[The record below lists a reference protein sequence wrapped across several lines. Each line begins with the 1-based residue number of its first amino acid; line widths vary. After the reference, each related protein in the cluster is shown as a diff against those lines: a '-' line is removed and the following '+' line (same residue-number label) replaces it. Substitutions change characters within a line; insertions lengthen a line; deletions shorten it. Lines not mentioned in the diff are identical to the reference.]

1 VASLPVAGFVGSGR
15 CRNSSGGHSED
26 NLSAREYPAGRSVP
40 WGWIL
45 ATYFAGLAVIGY
57 WPTPVD
63 EPASDALDVL
73 FRWLHR
79 RGAPDWFNYKL
90 LEAGANVLLFVPVGA
105 LSVAA
110 FPRNT
115 WLQNAAIGVMV
126 SASME
131 LGQFLFLER
140 RYPSSRDL
148 LTNTTGTVAGIVL
161 VYTLIWW
168 LKRRQA
174 QRSRTR

>member
-1 VASLPVAGFVGSGR
+1 MK
-15 CRNSSGGHSED
+15 N
-26 NLSAREYPAGRSVP
+26 PAGRVIP

-45 ATYFAGLAVIGY
+45 IAYFATLAVIGY

-63 EPASDALDVL
+63 EPASDALDAL
-73 FRWLHR
+73 FSWLHQH
-79 RGAPDWFNYKL
+79 GAPRWFNHRL

-105 LSVAA
+105 LCVAA

-131 LGQFLFLER
+131 LGQFLFLDR
-140 RYPSSRDL
+140 RAPSSRDL

-161 VYTLIWW
+161 VYILIWW
-168 LKRRQA
+168 FKRRQA
-174 QRSRTR
+174 QRSQKR